1 MQTRIRSFHTVLWGF
16 LAAAQILFLCA
27 VSWRAGGAVLDYDA
41 AKAFTHMIA
50 IWESGTLIV
59 PEWQYI
65 TTMELD
71 CAVLL
76 ALPFYG
82 LTRDVLLAF
91 WCANVLLLAMWAALI
106 GLLMRRM
113 GAGTARAAQAVLF
126 VLLPYELSL
135 TGYWNMMFLNASQ
148 YAFKV
153 MLPLLCA
160 ALLLGPDCP
169 RHHDWA
175 LLFIYLAGCT
185 LTALSSGVYV
195 AACGLAPVYGVG
207 IYEWLQGR
215 LRGTSYRLACLIGGA
230 AVTLA
235 GVAVQAYLGI
245 STNASSMTL
254 NSLSTIRDNTVNC
267 LIGFFRLFGAM
278 PADNPAV
285 FSVSGIAALLRMAL
299 VCGLLGL
306 AFWFLLRVLSGT
318 LPSCGR
324 RGIWPRY
331 SGGIW
336 PFCWRRMRGT
346 AIRIL
351 NTAII

>member
-1 MQTRIRSFHTVLWGF
+1 M
-16 LAAAQILFLCA
+16 
-27 VSWRAGGAVLDYDA
+27 
-41 AKAFTHMIA
+41 
-50 IWESGTLIV
+50 
-59 PEWQYI
+59 
-65 TTMELD
+65 
-71 CAVLL
+71 
-76 ALPFYG
+76 
-82 LTRDVLLAF
+82 
-91 WCANVLLLAMWAALI
+91 
-106 GLLMRRM
+106 
-113 GAGTARAAQAVLF
+113 
-126 VLLPYELSL
+126 
-135 TGYWNMMFLNASQ
+135 
-148 YAFKV
+148 
-153 MLPLLCA
+153 
-160 ALLLGPDCP
+160 
-169 RHHDWA
+169 
-175 LLFIYLAGCT
+175 
-185 LTALSSGVYV
+185 

-215 LRGTSYRLACLIGGA
+215 LRGTPYRLACLIGGA

-318 LPSCGR
+318 LPPCGR